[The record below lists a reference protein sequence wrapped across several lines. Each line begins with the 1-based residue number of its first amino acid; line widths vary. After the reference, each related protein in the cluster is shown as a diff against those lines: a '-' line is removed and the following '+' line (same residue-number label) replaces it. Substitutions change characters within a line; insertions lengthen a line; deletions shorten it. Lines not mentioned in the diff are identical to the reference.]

1 MSSGEIPPS
10 DPCDPFAAGGSAI
23 LELQRAKEAAERQ
36 ARRLALLSDVAARL
50 LLDDHPEQLLA
61 ALFERISEELGLE
74 VYLHFLVDP
83 DGRSLTLSSCAGLPA
98 AEIPGLRRIEFG
110 EAVCGTVALE
120 QRGRVAEDVQAST
133 EELHDLIRSMGITA
147 YACHPLLCGGKLLGT
162 LSFGTR
168 RRPRFET
175 DELDLM
181 RTICDQIATTVERSR
196 LMDEL
201 RERGREAQEAR
212 EAAEAASRAKDRFLA
227 TLSHELRTPLT
238 PLLLTV
244 QALQTDRRMPDE
256 LRPGLERM
264 RRNVER
270 EARLIDDLLDLTR
283 IARGKVPLQCEV
295 VDVHILLRHALD
307 TCTAEA
313 PGSRA
318 EVVLEPLAGRSQVW
332 ADAARLEQV
341 FWNLIS
347 NALKFTGPEGR
358 VVVRTSND
366 SQGCVRVEVCDTGVG
381 IEPDLL
387 PHIFNA
393 FEQGGGQVTRRFGG
407 LGLGLA
413 ISKSLVDLHKGTLQA
428 ASDGKGGG
436 AVFTVTL
443 RPLEHPEARVAAGP
457 EPGTEDAE
465 PPLHLLLVEDH
476 ADTADALAALLRGRG
491 HRVTLAG
498 SLATALERAAAAQL
512 DGEPVIDLVVSDLG
526 LPDGTGYDLMREL
539 VDRYGLRG
547 IALSG
552 YGMED
557 DLQKSEEAGFD
568 THLTKPVSL
577 EALEQAIRQVT
588 REIVRGAG
596 AARTYTPHP

>member
-10 DPCDPFAAGGSAI
+10 DPRDSLVVDGAAI
-23 LELQRAKEAAERQ
+23 LELQQAKEAAERQ
-36 ARRLALLSDVAARL
+36 ARRLALLSDVAACL
-50 LLDDHPEQLLA
+50 LLHDHPEELLA
-61 ALFERISEELGLE
+61 ALFERISDELGLE
-74 VYLHFLVDP
+74 VYLHFLVSP
-83 DGRSLTLSSCAGLPA
+83 DGGHLSLSSCTGLP
-98 AEIPGLRRIEFG
+98 EEQIPALRHLDFG
-110 EAVCGTVALE
+110 QAVCGTVALE
-120 QRGRVAEDVQAST
+120 QRPRVVEDVQAST
-133 EELHDLIRSMGITA
+133 HELHDLIRSLGITA

-175 DELDLM
+175 DEMYLM
-181 RTICDQIATTVERSR
+181 RTICDQVATAVERSR
-196 LMDEL
+196 LMAEL
-201 RERGREAQEAR
+201 RERSREAQEAR
-212 EAAEAASRAKDRFLA
+212 EAAEAASRAKDQFLA

-238 PLLLTV
+238 PLLLTI
-244 QALQTDRRMPDE
+244 QALQADGRLPAG
-256 LRPGLERM
+256 LRPDLERM

-283 IARGKVPLQCEV
+283 IARGKVPLHCEV
-295 VDVHILLRHALD
+295 VDVHALLRQAVD
-307 TCTAEA
+307 TCAAEL
-313 PGSRA
+313 PGGQA
-318 EVVLEPLAGRSQVW
+318 AVVFQPLARRSSVW

-341 FWNLIS
+341 FWNLLS

-358 VVVRTSND
+358 ITVRTSD
-366 SQGCVRVEVCDTGVG
+366 DPEGFVRVEVCDTGVG
-381 IEPDLL
+381 IEPSLL

-393 FEQGGGQVTRRFGG
+393 FEQGGGHVTRRFGG

-413 ISKSLVDLHKGTLQA
+413 ISKSLVDLHRGNLQA
-428 ASDGKGGG
+428 ASEGKGRG

-443 RPLEHPEARVAAGP
+443 PPMEPPAAQAAAGP
-457 EPGTEDAE
+457 EPGQAAAE

-498 SLATALERAAAAQL
+498 SLVAALERADAAQL
-512 DGEPVIDLVVSDLG
+512 DGEPAIDLVVSDLG
-526 LPDGTGYDLMREL
+526 LPDGSGFDLMREL
-539 VDRYGLRG
+539 VRRYGLRG

-568 THLTKPVSL
+568 THLTKPISM
-577 EALEQAIRQVT
+577 EALEQAIRQAA
-588 REIVRGAG
+588 RGAG